1 MIIFPDKYT
10 VGFQKRKHDNKTLEK
25 GGNYPFG
32 FFTLDVTLSSWTG
45 WRDHTLQPLEVMNTP
60 RNGFRVYG
68 QTKRDGGWNGSGR
81 SMVYIQH
88 ADEFIWEITVE
99 NLVNIL
105 DTCDIV
111 DGEFTDKMI
120 IGKEGKNYVLVPEKS
135 EVYQEYL
142 RLKGQPKQKKK
153 ATDLVSG
160 DVVMIGK
167 SQWIFVGNFDC
178 IETVHDFNNRELYV
192 TNCKKGNLSLFMQT
206 IKDKNV
212 FRNKNLNTLKN
223 LEFLGNKVI
232 NKNKIIIDNNLLT
245 YDQKYEQGYNGPGI
259 IPILEGA
266 TNFAFYNSTNHRM
279 MRLNYTYDQVN
290 VIDIDNFVVE
300 CKFVDDFQYRKK
312 PKPFINYGISMFKQD
327 YNGVTYET
335 SI

>member
-10 VGFQKRKHDNKTLEK
+10 VGFQKREHDNKTLEK
-25 GGNYPFG
+25 GGNYPLG
-32 FFTLDVTLSSWTG
+32 FFTLDVTLRSWDG

-60 RNGFRVYG
+60 REGFRVYG

-111 DGEFTDKMI
+111 GGEFTDKMI
-120 IGKEGKNYVLVPEKS
+120 IGKEGKNYVLIPEKS
-135 EVYQEYL
+135 EEYQEYL
-142 RLKGQPKQKKK
+142 RLKEQPKQKKK

-167 SQWIFVGNFDC
+167 SQWTFIGTFDC
-178 IETVHDFNNRELYV
+178 VETNTNYNNEIN
-192 TNCKKGNLSLFMQT
+192 TTSCKKSSISLFMQT
-206 IKDKNV
+206 IKNENV
-212 FRNKNLNTLKN
+212 FRNKNLTTLKN

-232 NKNKIIIDNNLLT
+232 DKNKIIIDNNLLA
-245 YDQKYEQGYNGPGI
+245 YDQRYEQGYNGPGI

-266 TNFAFYNSTNHRM
+266 TNFAFDNTTNNRM
-279 MRLNYTYDQVN
+279 MRRDYTYDKVN
-290 VIDIDNFVVE
+290 IVDIDNFVVE
-300 CKFVDDFQYRKK
+300 CKFVDDYTYRQK
-312 PKPFINYGISMFKQD
+312 PKPFSNYGISIFKQD